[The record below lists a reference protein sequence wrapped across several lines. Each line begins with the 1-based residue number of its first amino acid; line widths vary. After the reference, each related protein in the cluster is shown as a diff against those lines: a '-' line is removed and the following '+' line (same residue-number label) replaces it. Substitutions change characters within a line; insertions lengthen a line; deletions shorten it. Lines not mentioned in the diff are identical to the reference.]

1 MLRKSDYIIIY
12 FSRQNIHGAWVVYGI
27 NGVKQYYGYTKKQAE
42 EKYITEFDIC
52 IAQCG
57 IISNYANEIKALLR
71 HKNNNMIKLNK
82 IRLKAD
88 IQAIKD
94 SLSEIE
100 LTFAED

>member
-1 MLRKSDYIIIY
+1 MKATEL
-12 FSRQNIHGAWVVYGI
+12 
-27 NGVKQYYGYTKKQAE
+27 
-42 EKYITEFDIC
+42 TEFDIC

-57 IISNYANEIKALLR
+57 IISDYANEIKALLR
-71 HKNNNMIKLNK
+71 YRDNNMIKQNK